1 MSTPSRMTIAWDR
14 LDQMGLLPQDSSVVE
29 PPPITTIAWTPLLGP
44 TIFDYDPS
52 DFVITPGGGE
62 EVVVTPPPTEG
73 GGGGGT
79 PPGGESGTGTGT
91 GSGTPPA
98 GETGTG
104 GGGGPAPHYGH
115 PQLKLTHRRT
125 VKLFLKDGFFVD
137 IDVTAPAH
145 VRAVLQTKAKGAKG
159 KVQTFNL
166 TKVLNTE
173 VGADGGKVTLQPSRA
188 GRMALSKVKGQISAT
203 LVLVVN
209 YGNGQKPVQMSQH
222 VSIVG

>member
-62 EVVVTPPPTEG
+62 EVVTTPPPAEG
-73 GGGGGT
+73 G
-79 PPGGESGTGTGT
+79 S
-91 GSGTPPA
+91 PPA
-98 GETGTG
+98 GGSPE
-104 GGGGPAPHYGH
+104 PPPHYGRPH
-115 PQLKLTHRRT
+115 LTIAHRR
-125 VKLFLKDGFFVD
+125 
-137 IDVTAPAH
+137 
-145 VRAVLQTKAKGAKG
+145 TKAKGAKG
-159 KVQTFNL
+159 KTHILNL

-173 VGADGGKVTLQPSRA
+173 VGSGQRKLTLHPSRG
-188 GRMALSKVKGQISAT
+188 GRMSLHKLKGSISAT
-203 LVLVVN
+203 LEVVVN
-209 YGNGQKPVQMSQH
+209 YGNGQKPVRLKQH

>member
-14 LDQMGLLPQDSSVVE
+14 LDQMALLPQDSSVVI

-62 EVVVTPPPTEG
+62 EVA
-73 GGGGGT
+73 
-79 PPGGESGTGTGT
+79 
-91 GSGTPPA
+91 TPPA
-98 GETGTG
+98 GGGLPPAG
-104 GGGGPAPHYGH
+104 GGAEPPPHYGRPH
-115 PQLKLTHRRT
+115 LTIAHRRS

-137 IDVTAPAH
+137 VHTTAPAH

-159 KVQTFNL
+159 KTHTLNL

-173 VGADGGKVTLQPSRA
+173 VGSGQRKLTLHPSRG
-188 GRMALSKVKGQISAT
+188 GRMSLHKLKGSISAT
-203 LVLVVN
+203 LVVVVN
-209 YGNGQKPVQMSQH
+209 YGNGQKPVQLRQH
-222 VSIVG
+222 VRIVG

>member
-73 GGGGGT
+73 GGGT
-79 PPGGESGTGTGT
+79 PPVGESGTG
-91 GSGTPPA
+91 

-104 GGGGPAPHYGH
+104 GGGGAPAPHYGH
-115 PQLKLTHRRT
+115 PQLKLAHRRT
-125 VKLFLKDGFFVD
+125 VKLFLKDGFSVD
-137 IDVTAPAH
+137 IDVTAPAN
-145 VRAVLQTKAKGAKG
+145 VRAVLETKAKGAKG

-166 TKVLNTE
+166 TKVLNTKI
-173 VGADGGKVTLQPSRA
+173 GADGGKVTLHPSRA

>member
-14 LDQMGLLPQDSSVVE
+14 LDQMGLLPEDSSVVI

-73 GGGGGT
+73 GGGT
-79 PPGGESGTGTGT
+79 PPTGGESGTGTSPGT
-91 GSGTPPA
+91 G
-98 GETGTG
+98 E
-104 GGGGPAPHYGH
+104 GGGPAPHYGH
-115 PQLKLTHRRT
+115 PHLSLAHRRSL
-125 VKLFLKDGFFVD
+125 KLFLTDGFLVD

-159 KVQTFNL
+159 KVRTFDL
-166 TKVLNTE
+166 TKVLSTE

-188 GRMALSKVKGQISAT
+188 GRIALSKVKGSISAT
-203 LVLVVN
+203 LELVVN
-209 YGNGQKPVQMSQH
+209 YGNGQKPVQLKQH
-222 VSIVG
+222 VTIVG

>member
-14 LDQMGLLPQDSSVVE
+14 LDQMALLPQDSSVVI

-62 EVVVTPPPTEG
+62 EVA
-73 GGGGGT
+73 
-79 PPGGESGTGTGT
+79 
-91 GSGTPPA
+91 TPPA
-98 GETGTG
+98 GGGLPPAG
-104 GGGGPAPHYGH
+104 GGAEPPPHYGRPH
-115 PQLKLTHRRT
+115 LTIAHRRS

-137 IDVTAPAH
+137 IHTTAPAH

-159 KVQTFNL
+159 KTHTLNL

-173 VGADGGKVTLQPSRA
+173 VGSGQRKLTLHPSRG
-188 GRMALSKVKGQISAT
+188 GRMSLHKLKGSISAT
-203 LVLVVN
+203 LVVVVN
-209 YGNGQKPVQMSQH
+209 YGNGQKPVQLRQH
-222 VSIVG
+222 VRIVG

>member
-14 LDQMGLLPQDSSVVE
+14 LDQMGLLPEDSSVVE

-44 TIFDYDPS
+44 TILDYDPS

-73 GGGGGT
+73 GGGT
-79 PPGGESGTGTGT
+79 PPGGGSGTG
-91 GSGTPPA
+91 

-104 GGGGPAPHYGH
+104 GGGGAPAPHYGH

>member
-79 PPGGESGTGTGT
+79 PPGGEVGTGTG
-91 GSGTPPA
+91 GGAPPA
-98 GETGTG
+98 GETGT
-104 GGGGPAPHYGH
+104 GGPAPHYGH

>member
-1 MSTPSRMTIAWDR
+1 MKTPTPSRMTIPWDR
-14 LDQMGLLPQDSSVVE
+14 LDQMALLPQDSSVVI
-29 PPPITTIAWTPLLGP
+29 PPPVTTIAWTPLLGP
-44 TIFDYDPS
+44 TLFEPA
-52 DFVITPGGGE
+52 FVEHEVAPGGGE

-73 GGGGGT
+73 GG
-79 PPGGESGTGTGT
+79 
-91 GSGTPPA
+91 TPPA

-104 GGGGPAPHYGH
+104 GGTPPEGGGPAPHYGH

-145 VRAVLQTKAKGAKG
+145 VRAVLQTKAKGPKG

-166 TKVLNTE
+166 TKVLNTK
-173 VGADGGKVTLQPSRA
+173 VGADGGKVTLHPSRA

>member
-1 MSTPSRMTIAWDR
+1 MSTLSRMTIAWDR
-14 LDQMGLLPQDSSVVE
+14 LDQMALLPQDSSVVI
-29 PPPITTIAWTPLLGP
+29 PPPITTIAWSPLLGP

-73 GGGGGT
+73 GG
-79 PPGGESGTGTGT
+79 
-91 GSGTPPA
+91 TPPA

-104 GGGGPAPHYGH
+104 GGSPGTGGGAPVPHYGH
-115 PQLKLTHRRT
+115 PQLKLAHRRT
-125 VKLFLKDGFFVD
+125 VKLFLKDGFLVD

-173 VGADGGKVTLQPSRA
+173 VGADGGKVTLHPSRA

-209 YGNGQKPVQMSQH
+209 YGNGRKPVQMSQH

>member
-73 GGGGGT
+73 GGGT

-91 GSGTPPA
+91 SR
-98 GETGTG
+98 GTG
-104 GGGGPAPHYGH
+104 EGGGPAPHYGH
-115 PQLKLTHRRT
+115 PQLKMTHRRT
-125 VKLFLKDGFFVD
+125 VKLFLKEGFFVD

-145 VRAVLQTKAKGAKG
+145 VRAVLETKAKGAKG

-166 TKVLNTE
+166 TKVLTTE
-173 VGADGGKVTLQPSRA
+173 VGADGGKVTLHPSRA
-188 GRMALSKVKGQISAT
+188 GRMALAKVKGQVSAT

-209 YGNGQKPVQMSQH
+209 YGNGQKPVQLKQH

>member
-1 MSTPSRMTIAWDR
+1 MKTPTPSRMTIPWDR
-14 LDQMGLLPQDSSVVE
+14 LDQMALLPQDSSVVI
-29 PPPITTIAWTPLLGP
+29 PPPVTTIAWTPLLGP
-44 TIFDYDPS
+44 TLFEPA
-52 DFVITPGGGE
+52 FVEHEVAPGGGE

-73 GGGGGT
+73 GGGGT
-79 PPGGESGTGTGT
+79 LPGGESGTGG
-91 GSGTPPA
+91 GTPPA